1 LRDALRSRRIPAD
14 FLHHLGQ
21 VAGGLDDLLDIKVL
35 RRAALQPRYNFDSL
49 GWFDLPD
56 RDRRFPALDVHQMC
70 EQSAHP
76 DNRIT
81 LGDPLDATGMPVA
94 RVAFRWNELD
104 IDSIAR
110 TQCILKE
117 ALESAGL
124 GELVLARRDGY
135 PVLAQMSA
143 HHPSGTT
150 RMSDDPRA
158 GVVDGQC
165 RVHGV
170 ENLFVASSSVF
181 PSSGSAPPT
190 LTILALAIRVA
201 DRVKSEMDRPLVAT
215 TG

>member
-1 LRDALRSRRIPAD
+1 
-14 FLHHLGQ
+14 
-21 VAGGLDDLLDIKVL
+21 
-35 RRAALQPRYNFDSL
+35 LQPRYNFDSL
-49 GWFDLPD
+49 GWFDVPD
-56 RDRRFPALDVHQMC
+56 RDRRFAALDVHQMC
-70 EQSAHP
+70 EQSADP
-76 DNRIT
+76 DNRVT
-81 LGDPLDATGMPVA
+81 LGDRLDATGMPVA
-94 RVAFRWNELD
+94 RIAFRWNPRD

-124 GELVLARRDGY
+124 GELVLARRNGS

-150 RMSDDPRA
+150 RMSDDPSA
-158 GVVDGQC
+158 GVVDRHC

-170 ENLFVASSSVF
+170 DNLYVASSSVF

-190 LTILALAIRVA
+190 LTILALAIRVT
-201 DRVKSEMDRPLVAT
+201 DRIKAEMDSPLVAT